1 MNSERIKM
9 LEQFLEDDPTDPFNL
24 YALALEHQ
32 KGNPAMAGKFFDLLL
47 DKHPDY
53 LPTYY
58 IAGNFYADQDNAER
72 ALKVLNKG
80 LALANRKGENTTA
93 RELQSAIDLLDD

>member
-1 MNSERIKM
+1 MNSERIKL
-9 LEQFLEDDPTDPFNL
+9 LEHYLEDDPTDPFNL
-24 YALALEHQ
+24 YALALEYQ
-32 KGNPAMAGKFFDLLL
+32 KQNPAKAGKLFEHLL

-58 IAGNFYADQDNAER
+58 IAGNFYADQDQTDKAR
-72 ALKVLNKG
+72 DVLKKG
-80 LALANRKGENTTA
+80 IALAKSKGEKTTA